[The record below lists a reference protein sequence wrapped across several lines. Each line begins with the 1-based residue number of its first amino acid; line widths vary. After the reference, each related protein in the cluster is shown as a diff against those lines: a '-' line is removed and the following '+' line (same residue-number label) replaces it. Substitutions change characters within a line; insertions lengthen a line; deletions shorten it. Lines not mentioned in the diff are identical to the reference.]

1 MEYLV
6 LVGVIIVVVFLCTA
20 VNNAKKNKRLSQISQ
35 PSSTH
40 TNRQPSQT
48 LTEQI
53 NWNENN
59 DLANQLTWVELPP
72 TAPVTRGI
80 FLDSNKPDDIENI
93 LSDVIGTKDPYTQER
108 FEARQTVY
116 LCRLHRL
123 AYHEDTWTA
132 IGRKCLHCRNAD
144 HTTLYVLPTERSS
157 SVNIE
162 YT

>member
-6 LVGVIIVVVFLCTA
+6 LAGVIIVVLFLCNA
-20 VNNAKKNKRLSQISQ
+20 VNNSQKNKRLSQISQ
-35 PSSTH
+35 PSSTN
-40 TNRQPSQT
+40 TNRQPYQT

-59 DLANQLTWVELPP
+59 DLANQLTWVELPS
-72 TAPVTRGI
+72 TAPVNRRS
-80 FLDSNKPDDIENI
+80 FLDSNTPDDIENI

-108 FEARQTVY
+108 FEARQRVY
-116 LCRLHRL
+116 LCRVHRL

-132 IGRKCLHCRNAD
+132 IERKCLHCSNAD

-157 SVNIE
+157 
-162 YT
+162 